1 MKILFF
7 VKSKSVLFKN
17 HKSGGIEI
25 LNFELSN
32 YFKKKKLFVI
42 LSNKITNKILSTNW
56 DVVISSNDAKIFDR
70 ITSVRRILWLHNK
83 LQIEKAFRKK
93 QLFPIL
99 KNKIET
105 IFVSK
110 YLEKNTSRIYSFYKR
125 IVISNFLP
133 KIFIQKKI
141 KKKFSSKKIF
151 VWSVQRD
158 KGLNDVLDLWKNKIH
173 LNHPEAE
180 FHIFSIEAKNKKQ
193 FRKHNIFFHGRVNR
207 SKLVNF
213 YKKSTAMICLGYDE
227 TFCLNA
233 IESMSMGVPVI
244 SLGKTSLNELI
255 KNNKN
260 GFIVKNLPKLGEV
273 ITKLINLDKNKT
285 FKLAS
290 STIKFSKKYDSKI
303 IFAKWSNL
311 LLN

>member
-133 KIFIQKKI
+133 KIFIQKRLK
-141 KKKFSSKKIF
+141 
-151 VWSVQRD
+151 
-158 KGLNDVLDLWKNKIH
+158 
-173 LNHPEAE
+173 
-180 FHIFSIEAKNKKQ
+180 
-193 FRKHNIFFHGRVNR
+193 
-207 SKLVNF
+207 
-213 YKKSTAMICLGYDE
+213 
-227 TFCLNA
+227 
-233 IESMSMGVPVI
+233 
-244 SLGKTSLNELI
+244 
-255 KNNKN
+255 
-260 GFIVKNLPKLGEV
+260 KNLV
-273 ITKLINLDKNKT
+273 Q
-285 FKLAS
+285 
-290 STIKFSKKYDSKI
+290 KKYLFGQFKEI
-303 IFAKWSNL
+303 RGL
-311 LLN
+311 TMC